1 MRKRFSIGLALLLCS
16 GVALADRQPGWD
28 FGGELLYQFSQ
39 NVDFEGGSKADLD
52 DDLGLALSFTYRFN
66 SRFELLFGVDWNS
79 VDYQADI
86 APAPVSPG
94 GPIVGT
100 GFSVDGELEYW
111 TPRVGVNFNLLEGDL
126 TPYVTGGVGWSFID
140 TNIPEGRA
148 QTPGTATCAARSR
161 TPRAST
167 SSPTTSAPACA
178 GTWAHRSR
186 CGSAMNGIGSI
197 SARRAA
203 RRASTNSSSASSVVI
218 EQESDACV
226 DAPPQ

>member
-1 MRKRFSIGLALLLCS
+1 MRTRFSIGLALLLCS

-28 FGGELLYQFSQ
+28 FGGELLYQFSKG
-39 NVDFEGGSKADLD
+39 VDFEGGSKADLD

-148 QTPGTATCAARSR
+148 QTSCWWDPWYGYVCGTFQDTKSFDQL
-161 TPRAST
+161 TYNLG
-167 SSPTTSAPACA
+167 A
-178 GTWAHRSR
+178 GLRWDV
-186 CGSAMNGIGSI
+186 GSSI
-197 SARRAA
+197 SLRFGYERHWLDLGE
-203 RRASTNSSSASSVVI
+203 ASGTPGFDQLKLGI
-218 EQESDACV
+218 IGRY
-226 DAPPQ
+226 

>member
-1 MRKRFSIGLALLLCS
+1 MRTRLSIGLALLLCS
-16 GVALADRQPGWD
+16 ATALADRQPGWD
-28 FGGELLYQFSQ
+28 FGGELLYQFSSD
-39 NVDFEGGSKADLD
+39 VDFEGGSRAELD

-86 APAPVSPG
+86 APAPISPG
-94 GPIVGT
+94 GPIVGA

-148 QTPGTATCAARSR
+148 TTSCWWDPWYGYVCGTFQDTKNFDELTYNVGVGLRWDLRGAISLRLGYERHWLDLGESTSTPGFDQLKL
-161 TPRAST
+161 
-167 SSPTTSAPACA
+167 
-178 GTWAHRSR
+178 
-186 CGSAMNGIGSI
+186 GIIG
-197 SARRAA
+197 RY
-203 RRASTNSSSASSVVI
+203 
-218 EQESDACV
+218 
-226 DAPPQ
+226 

>member
-148 QTPGTATCAARSR
+148 QTSCWWDPWYGYVCGTFQDTKSFDQL
-161 TPRAST
+161 TYNLG
-167 SSPTTSAPACA
+167 A
-178 GTWAHRSR
+178 GLRWDV
-186 CGSAMNGIGSI
+186 GSSI
-197 SARRAA
+197 SLRFGYERHWLDLGE
-203 RRASTNSSSASSVVI
+203 ASGTPGFDQLKLGI
-218 EQESDACV
+218 IGRY
-226 DAPPQ
+226 

>member
-1 MRKRFSIGLALLLCS
+1 MRTRFSIGLALLLCS

-39 NVDFEGGSKADLD
+39 GVDFEGGSKADLE

-66 SRFELLFGVDWNS
+66 SRFELLFGIDWNS

-94 GPIVGT
+94 GPVLGS
-100 GFSVDGELEYW
+100 GFSVEGEVEYW

-140 TNIPEGRA
+140 TNVPEGRPQSA
-148 QTPGTATCAARSR
+148 CWWDPWWGYVCGTFQDTKSTDELTYNVGVGLRWDLRSSISLRLGYERHWLDLGEATSTPGFDQIKL
-161 TPRAST
+161 
-167 SSPTTSAPACA
+167 
-178 GTWAHRSR
+178 GV
-186 CGSAMNGIGSI
+186 IG
-197 SARRAA
+197 RY
-203 RRASTNSSSASSVVI
+203 
-218 EQESDACV
+218 
-226 DAPPQ
+226 